1 MSEDR
6 WKIKTLASETS
17 KGVIWCCRVPP
28 KGSPQAI
35 PFNPSGFIQLLQG
48 APKGIAAGNPP
59 YKSIPAIEAEI

>member
-28 KGSPQAI
+28 KGSPQVIPLSPPSLAI
-35 PFNPSGFIQLLQG
+35 VPIHRDDGEFFYRRASADAVALYDRG
-48 APKGIAAGNPP
+48 
-59 YKSIPAIEAEI
+59 